1 MKIDSHHHF
10 WNYNPEEYGWIDDS
24 MQMLRRD
31 FLPTDLKAAI
41 EAVGIEGVVSVQ
53 ARQTTVE
60 TQWLL
65 DFAAANEFV
74 LGVVGWVELCCSSV
88 NEQLEQFAPHDML
101 KAVRHVVQDEPDD
114 EFILRDDF
122 NRGVSML
129 KNHGLIYDI
138 LIFERQLAPSIKFV
152 DRHPDQRFVLDHV
165 AKPQIANGLLEPW
178 QNNIHELAKRPHVT
192 CKVSGMVTEAD
203 HENWTPEQLRPYW
216 ETVLEAFGPDRLM
229 FGSDWPV
236 CLLACEYTR
245 WFETVSDFASELSES
260 EQQALFGGTAAKA
273 YGLNTEPK

>member
-65 DFAAANEFV
+65 DFAAANEIV

-88 NEQLEQFAPHDML
+88 NEQLEQFALHDKL

-122 NRGVSML
+122 NRGVSLL

-138 LIFERQLAPSIKFV
+138 LIFERQFAPSIKFV

-165 AKPQIANGLLEPW
+165 AKPQIDKAMLEPW
-178 QNNIHELAKRPHVT
+178 QDNIRTLAKRPHVT
-192 CKVSGMVTEAD
+192 CKVSGMVTEAN

-273 YGLNTEPK
+273 YGLSIEPK